1 MMPSGAGRVESV
13 ARKWTFD
20 RSGEK
25 PKRQGKLVV
34 SATKDRRET
43 SHAFNILRKQKTFA
57 KFGLEEIAGPQPEDT
72 SEGTNRS
79 KPIATVHL
87 VGSFGE

>member
-1 MMPSGAGRVESV
+1 MPSGAGRMDQLRENG
-13 ARKWTFD
+13 TFD
-20 RSGEK
+20 RSSEN
-25 PKRQGKLVV
+25 PKRQGKLLV
-34 SATKDRRET
+34 SATKERRET

-57 KFGLEEIAGPQPEDT
+57 KFGLEEIAGPKPEDP
-72 SEGTNRS
+72 SEGTNRA